1 MKFTARTI
9 ATLALPEGKSDTIFW
24 DDDVPGFGL
33 RIRQSGSRGWVYRY
47 RFGNLQR
54 SIKLGSATSVA
65 LALAR
70 ENASKLEA
78 QVRLGSDPAVKREL
92 AKQEAENAFQLVAER
107 FLDARRKELRA
118 ATIIEYERHL
128 RRDAQ
133 SLHRLPM
140 TAVTRADVARLLNNA
155 PGSVTRNRLRA
166 TLCAML
172 TWALKEGIVL
182 PHGNVAA
189 FTNKAEEKS
198 RNRALSD
205 AELKAVWNALD
216 DDDFGNILKL
226 LILTGQREG
235 EIGGLQWSEI
245 RDDSIQLPPERA
257 KNGRPHT
264 IPLSAPAV
272 AILDKQLKRHNR
284 SHVFGRSDTGYYGWS
299 FRKKGLD
306 KKLSIAAWRIHDLRR
321 TAVTGMAELGVQPHI
336 IEAVI
341 NHTSGH
347 KGGVAGVYNRASYD
361 REKRAALN
369 LWAEHVMALVEGA
382 RAATLVAMKRA

>member
-1 MKFTARTI
+1 MKFTATTVRT
-9 ATLALPEGKSDTIFW
+9 LSLPEGKSDVIFW

-33 RIRQSGSRGWVYRY
+33 RIRKSGSRGWVYRY

-54 SIKLGSATSVA
+54 SIKLGSASSVA
-65 LALAR
+65 LATAR
-70 ENASKLEA
+70 SNAAQLEA
-78 QVRLGSDPAVKREL
+78 QIRLGADPVAKREL
-92 AKQEAENAFQLVAER
+92 AKQEAENSFVSVAER
-107 FLDARRKELRA
+107 FLEARRKQLRP

-133 SLHRLPM
+133 SLHRLPIS
-140 TAVTRADVARLLNNA
+140 AVTRADIARLLNNA
-155 PGSVTRNRLRA
+155 PGGVTRNRLRA

-198 RNRALSD
+198 RDRALSD
-205 AELKAVWNALD
+205 AELKAVWNALGN
-216 DDDFGNILKL
+216 DDFGNILKL

-235 EIGGLQWSEI
+235 EIGGLGWSEI
-245 RDDSIQLPPERA
+245 RDGAIELPPNRT

-264 IPLSAPAV
+264 IPLSAPAK
-272 AILDKQLKRHNR
+272 AILDKQHKRHNR
-284 SHVFGRSDTGYYGWS
+284 SHVFGRSDTGFYGWS

-306 KKLSIAAWRIHDLRR
+306 KKLSIAPWRIHDLRR

-336 IEAVI
+336 IEAVV

-347 KGGVAGVYNRASYD
+347 KGGVAGIYNRASYGK
-361 REKRAALN
+361 EKRQALD
-369 LWAEHVMALVEGA
+369 LWAEQVAAIVEG
-382 RAATLVAMKRA
+382 RKTVVVPMKRA